1 MGFRHVAEVAVDEE
15 MELYYKL
22 EEVSFDKQPNGLY
35 IINCNLVSYTERNGQ
50 LVGTAPV
57 ILLDVDL
64 DEEGNIMQQVYIA
77 AKKEY
82 FIDFDDELDG
92 GL

>member
-1 MGFRHVAEVAVDEE
+1 MGFNHLAEVGLEE
-15 MELYYKL
+15 EKELYYKL
-22 EEVSFDKQPNGLY
+22 EDVSFDKQENGNY
-35 IINCNLVSYTERNGQ
+35 IINCNLVSYTERNGK
-50 LVGTAPV
+50 LIGIAPV
-57 ILLDVDL
+57 ILLDVEL